1 MLKKLKNTL
10 SFGRFAVRDWSTKRK
25 IIVIESDDW
34 GSIRM
39 PSYTAQ
45 SELEKNG
52 IDIKKC
58 PFLSFDSF
66 EEVEDF
72 DAIKTAFEYI
82 YKKYDKKPVITANYI
97 LANPDFER
105 IKDSNF
111 EEYHRKYFWEELKQK
126 KILQSYQN
134 KLNELMEAGYFFP
147 QLHGLEHLQVPYWMK
162 QLNSNNVETL
172 LAFKNGVYGIST
184 TVTKENRDTYLAAL
198 NYNSNEELDKFIIPN
213 LEKAYNEFN
222 SFFGYYSKS
231 FIAPNYVWSSK
242 IEKKL
247 SEFGIEIIQS
257 SRYQIFP
264 KMYSKKNTVKFI
276 GEKNPFG
283 QIYLVRNVVFE
294 PSTCIANNHIDL
306 VEKCVNQIEL
316 AFKFNTPAII
326 SMHRLNFM
334 GGFSKINR
342 DINLQL
348 LKDVLE
354 ITLQRWPQLEFL
366 NSEELGGII
375 KNS

>member
-1 MLKKLKNTL
+1 
-10 SFGRFAVRDWSTKRK
+10 
-25 IIVIESDDW
+25 
-34 GSIRM
+34 
-39 PSYTAQ
+39 
-45 SELEKNG
+45 
-52 IDIKKC
+52 
-58 PFLSFDSF
+58 
-66 EEVEDF
+66 
-72 DAIKTAFEYI
+72 
-82 YKKYDKKPVITANYI
+82 
-97 LANPDFER
+97 
-105 IKDSNF
+105 
-111 EEYHRKYFWEELKQK
+111 
-126 KILQSYQN
+126 
-134 KLNELMEAGYFFP
+134 
-147 QLHGLEHLQVPYWMK
+147 MK
-162 QLNSNNVETL
+162 QLKGNNVETL

-184 TVTKENRDTYLAAL
+184 SVTKENRDTYLAAL
-198 NYNSNEELDKFIIPN
+198 NYNSNDELDKFIIPN
-213 LEKAYNEFN
+213 LEKAYNEFK

-231 FIAPNYVWSSK
+231 FIAPNYVWSCK
-242 IEKKL
+242 IEKRL

-264 KMYSKKNTVKFI
+264 KMYSKKNSVKFL

-334 GGFSKINR
+334 GGFSKLNR
-342 DINLQL
+342 DKNLKL